1 MISLIRLNQLNEV
14 MFNEKIIQIV
24 IIAGGNNDFNNVR
37 SKCSRY
43 K

>member
-14 MFNEKIIQIV
+14 MFNEKTIQIV